1 MSVAKAC
8 PPAVAVG
15 GTQPGRAVAN
25 GPATAQA
32 VSFRQVT
39 YHYPDADRPALNQVG
54 LELREGELVL
64 VMGPSGSG
72 KSTLLRTL
80 NGLVPHF
87 YGGVFS
93 GKAQVF
99 GRDPAIE
106 GPRGMSD
113 IVGFVFQDPEA
124 QFIVDDVEGELAFSM
139 EARAYPRPLMVER
152 VQEVSRLL
160 GIEHLLGRRLSTLS
174 GGQRQRVA
182 VAAALALRP
191 RLLVLDEPTSQLD
204 PIAADELLTA
214 LVRLN
219 REQGLTVVLSEHRL
233 ERVVSYA
240 DRIIYCPGSC
250 APLAIG
256 TPREV
261 LSQVP
266 LAPPIATLGQRL
278 GWSPLPLTVEEAR
291 PYTGA
296 LPPSHNGRRPRPEP
310 GEVRLAVLGVHHS
323 YPETVALRG
332 VNLELRRGEI
342 VALQG
347 HNGAG
352 KTTLL
357 KTLVGL
363 LKPEKGQVLLDGTDV
378 ATLGLHRV
386 IGKVGFV
393 PQSPGSLLFQDT
405 VRAELEFTR
414 RSHGL
419 PPRDPM
425 PLLERLGLAAYA
437 DTYPRD
443 LSQGERQRVALAAI
457 LIAEPEILLL
467 DEPTLGLDYL
477 QKARLVEVL
486 GELRDE
492 GKSVLMA
499 THDVELVAA
508 CADRSVVLK
517 DGQVLDAGNPGE
529 VMLRQEAYASQISRL
544 FRDAHRLTVE
554 DVLA

>member
-1 MSVAKAC
+1 
-8 PPAVAVG
+8 
-15 GTQPGRAVAN
+15 
-25 GPATAQA
+25 
-32 VSFRQVT
+32 
-39 YHYPDADRPALNQVG
+39 
-54 LELREGELVL
+54 
-64 VMGPSGSG
+64 
-72 KSTLLRTL
+72 
-80 NGLVPHF
+80 
-87 YGGVFS
+87 
-93 GKAQVF
+93 
-99 GRDPAIE
+99 
-106 GPRGMSD
+106 
-113 IVGFVFQDPEA
+113 
-124 QFIVDDVEGELAFSM
+124 
-139 EARAYPRPLMVER
+139 
-152 VQEVSRLL
+152 
-160 GIEHLLGRRLSTLS
+160 
-174 GGQRQRVA
+174 
-182 VAAALALRP
+182 
-191 RLLVLDEPTSQLD
+191 
-204 PIAADELLTA
+204 
-214 LVRLN
+214 
-219 REQGLTVVLSEHRL
+219 
-233 ERVVSYA
+233 
-240 DRIIYCPGSC
+240 
-250 APLAIG
+250 
-256 TPREV
+256 
-261 LSQVP
+261 
-266 LAPPIATLGQRL
+266 
-278 GWSPLPLTVEEAR
+278 
-291 PYTGA
+291 
-296 LPPSHNGRRPRPEP
+296 
-310 GEVRLAVLGVHHS
+310 
-323 YPETVALRG
+323 